1 MDKAYGWGVGETK
14 YLTETEEMTKA
25 TYATE
30 LGKCYAKTSDGHI
43 RAYKDGALFRLYV
56 VSRELIWNDD
66 NTDFTFSNRLEAVAT
81 DIHIRDIDNFEM
93 AVYELQ
99 CELNSLAEV
108 GA

>member
-1 MDKAYGWGVGETK
+1 MRKTT
-14 YLTETEEMTKA
+14 YLA
-25 TYATE
+25 E
-30 LGKCYAKTSDGHI
+30 LGKCYAETSDGHI
-43 RAYKDGALFRLYV
+43 RAYKDGGLFRLYL

-99 CELNSLAEV
+99 CELNSLAKV

>member
-1 MDKAYGWGVGETK
+1 MRKT
-14 YLTETEEMTKA
+14 
-25 TYATE
+25 TYAAE
-30 LGKCYAKTSDGHI
+30 LGKCYAETSDGHI
-43 RAYKDGALFRLYV
+43 RAYKEGGLFRLYL

-66 NTDFTFSNRLEAVAT
+66 NTDFTVSNRLEAVAT

-99 CELNSLAEV
+99 CELNSLAKV

>member
-99 CELNSLAEV
+99 CELNSLAKV

>member
-1 MDKAYGWGVGETK
+1 MR
-14 YLTETEEMTKA
+14 KA

-43 RAYKDGALFRLYV
+43 RAYKDGELFRLYL

-99 CELNSLAEV
+99 CELNSLAKV